1 MNDLT
6 KQRLRKILTNLNA
19 LDYIKPDSVPD
30 IALYMDQLT
39 TFMDSELASC
49 KRYENDKLL
58 TKTMINNYTKNDL
71 LPPPEKKKYS
81 KDHLHLLIFIY
92 YLKSFLSIS
101 DIQAI
106 LEPMTEKFHVRDCAY
121 TLDDIY
127 REIYDTEVE
136 QSGDVAR
143 DIIRRFLQAG
153 KKFQDAPVSDEDRD
167 YLQMFSFICMLSFDI
182 YVKKQI
188 IEQLVDGMTADEP
201 LNKK

>member
-6 KQRLRKILTNLNA
+6 KQRLRSILRNLNE
-19 LDYIKPDSVPD
+19 LDYIRPDSVPD

-39 TFMDSELASC
+39 TFMDSELKSC

-71 LPPPEKKKYS
+71 IPPPTKKKYS
-81 KDHLHLLIFIY
+81 KDHLLLLIFIY

-106 LEPMTEKFHVRDCAY
+106 LQPLTKEFHDTGSEY
-121 TLDDIY
+121 KLDDIY
-127 REIYDTEVE
+127 RVIYDTELE
-136 QSGDVAR
+136 QSQDVAR
-143 DIIRRFLQAG
+143 DIIRRFLQSG
-153 KKFQDAPVSDEDRD
+153 NKFADAPVSDEDRD
-167 YLQMFSFICMLSFDI
+167 YLQMFSFICMLSFDV

-188 IEQLVDGMTADEP
+188 IEQLVDGLAANEP
-201 LNKK
+201 VK